1 MTNKNKNLL
10 LVDYQLD
17 NLQNINQIK
26 LDNTDINVIIDFDN
40 IEITNDYDS
49 IGLLA
54 LNSSSI
60 NILSLK
66 NKIDNINFIDEN
78 NYKLYLNI
86 DFNYENDNFVFYYGD
101 IVELNLKDFSI
112 FGGIF
117 YLNYDNNDFKC
128 FINNENGKINFD
140 LNPVGIYSLGINYN
154 IFNLNINKKIK
165 ITILPKVTYN
175 DNNNLTIYNNIIF
188 ISPLPTIYPNGL
200 MGSFSIEST
209 ELPISIND
217 FNGSLVIQSLN
228 IGNYNFNINYNLNN
242 TINNIPIKLNVISVF
257 NYDNF
262 KYELKY
268 NETLTISP
276 PIINNLNYE
285 NGVFDLVVDN
295 NQNFLIDKSNGS
307 IIINQNKNL
316 CTNIYE
322 LTINYLSNN
331 KNFENKIQIYVI
343 PNIIY
348 ELDNLIENTNIN
360 IKNPTINSDSK
371 VTFSIDAKNISI
383 NKNNG
388 LITLQNFEAG
398 NYDVIINITF
408 NNNNYD
414 LKLNFTV
421 LPSIIFEKNIE
432 ILYASNSF
440 IKFDYFKNNGNII
453 IKDKN
458 NNDFT
463 NSIINNISLEP
474 GYYELFVYYT
484 KKLIEIKKDL
494 NIIVSPNVDY
504 VLADKYLYKKNIT
517 IDAPNIIKHD
527 GGKFL
532 YKSDNLIINENTG
545 QIDINKPEIKNYL
558 INYVY
563 KYNNFS
569 FNKSIKFTVI
579 PIVEY
584 IKDIE
589 LFFGINNIIPKPI
602 VNPSGGVFTIDKQ
615 SNDKNLKINNDG
627 SIYLNKNIIIG
638 DYFIFVN
645 YTLNRIITQ
654 IPINFLIKPNINYDS
669 EFFYDKKIINTIK
682 PLNRT
687 NNNGLFSLKNDYNGL
702 FKINNDG
709 EIYIDN
715 MIIIGLY
722 LIEIDY
728 TVLNITSTNK
738 INVFVCPDI
747 FYEETNYSIIYGSE
761 FIIKEPQIIDIGGE
775 FISNDKNFIVD
786 KISGEILISKNL
798 LPGIYN
804 FAIYYKVNESIKT
817 ITFNLNVYPSLNYDS
832 IDIIYNTKSKSKN
845 PNFSPPGGIFTCLYN
860 KNIIIDNNTGVLIFG
875 NSIDIGSHNVLIKY
889 IYNSIF
895 TEYNYSFNVLP
906 NISYNDEYDFI
917 DNKILIKPN
926 KVNPKGGQFKILD
939 NDGFSINRS
948 GEIKIKDYMI
958 GTIFLDIE
966 YEKILTV
973 YKKIK
978 INIAPNLFYS
988 DITINYKDKIIIKP
1002 NILFNK
1008 GTFILNNY
1016 NNKFIIDEYGVIK
1029 SKLDIEVNKYILNIT
1044 YYIDDIIL
1052 HRDINLCIL
1061 PIIIFDDVNN
1071 TITTE
1076 PNNGV
1081 LTIVENIDNISIDK
1095 NNGKIILGN
1104 NLPLGL
1110 NNLTLKYVYN
1120 NIEVFKNISI
1130 KKNLFL
1136 TYEKSNVV
1144 IKGIQTEFIPTTNFL
1159 NGEYSIIK
1167 NNKNITIDKNTGILK
1182 INKNIDLGEYKVE
1195 VQYSINGFS
1204 ISHLLVFSVLAP
1216 FNYKLSMY
1224 EFNYGEITNIE
1235 PSINLSSDNFTI
1247 SQQVSGITI
1256 DKNNGIIHIEN
1267 LDVGQYILN
1276 VSCFSY
1282 GQMLCTTIKINI
1294 LPILKYSES
1303 LINIKFGNTYTSKI
1317 PKIYPDYGLFY
1328 TESNI
1333 ISLNPNG
1340 TFRIKPDI
1348 DVNIYYFDI
1357 IYEVKNIKTINTIK
1371 LIVNPVFEYKS
1382 SEISFD
1388 YGTEYYSDMPIYQPK
1403 DGIFTIV
1410 NNPKGITIKN
1420 NGILHFTN
1428 ELSIGS
1434 YDLSIL
1440 YKINKINL
1448 TNVLN
1453 VKILPQFYY
1462 NTVDLTIYN
1471 KDFINYYKKKNISF
1485 ESFNDIS
1492 QCEKIINSS
1501 KPIFSNKGYFNI
1513 NNPQSIVNI
1522 NGDDGIITIKNN
1534 NIGNYTFNVSY
1545 NILNINKTYFYQM
1558 LIIPLFKYDNSAY
1571 KIKYGTE
1578 FNSNQP
1584 IIYPEGG
1591 VFYFAE
1597 NYEFFDINLD
1607 TGKILCKNNAKI
1619 SIYNLIVFYEINGFL
1634 SYNEILFTVF
1644 PDTFIQNYE
1653 TILNSK
1659 NILKI
1664 NNYYEGT
1671 TIQNYKITNET
1682 IEILTDN
1689 IGLYKFVL
1697 DATYKN
1703 INFSINFDITVYSK
1717 ILYENDIYYVDYGKS
1732 IIISKPKLSYISENG
1747 CFEITNKIKGIT
1759 IDKLSGE
1766 IYVFDKLHV
1775 KEYNININY
1784 VLNDIQSKTNVTVI
1798 VKPIVEY
1805 NKTNYEFNYG
1815 SEIICVPPTFYP
1827 NNGIFKTNNDN
1838 ITIDKNGIFS
1848 ISNQIIG
1855 LTNFTV
1861 TYNLNN
1867 INVDT
1872 DISIIIKPTILY
1884 EEKYY
1889 IEYGITNIITPTVL
1903 NPPDYDVKIKI
1914 LPLNMILDEKTGN
1927 ISILEKC
1934 IPNIYPIALIYN
1946 INSVESISNF
1956 DIIVDPFLNKN
1967 KSNKIVYGKQ
1977 ETINFHDND
1986 LNIKYSIVSKID
1998 KTKVYIKDNKL
2009 FIKNLEID
2017 NYKIK
2022 INYKINKID
2031 NEFDFNFCILP
2042 ELIYD
2047 NEYVFNIG
2055 DKINILP
2062 NSYSPVSGIFILT
2075 NELFD
2080 IDRKGCISQ
2089 KKNVVL
2095 NINKYEVNIEYSVNK
2110 IKINTSIIIKIIPL
2124 LVYPQNVYEGFYN
2137 ESLIINPLNYLP
2149 KNLVFNVEPYGEI
2162 SDTGK
2167 IVISDLEVGKYF
2179 ININYDITCVK
2190 LELIIKPVFFYEEN
2204 NIIINFGTN
2213 KMLVPSIT
2221 QNNGKFYLKNDI
2233 NGFFINKNTGIIN
2246 FINLLPDNYFVKVFY
2261 CFNDIEVSTEI
2272 KIIVNPILIYN
2283 NNNLLIKYKTEITT
2297 LVPTFNP
2304 NGGKFFT
2311 DSKILSNNIYLDET
2325 NGQIVI
2331 DEANIGNYDINIKY
2345 SYNNQI
2351 VISNLVF
2358 SVIPV
2363 VLYDF
2368 CDYTFYNGINNFIE
2382 KPYLNPYGGKF
2393 ALNSDIS
2400 LSKYIKI
2407 SSNGSIQ
2414 INENIDVGEY
2424 DFCVIY
2430 EYNKIQFS
2438 TKFNITINPYLY
2450 YENVI
2455 IEYKNN
2461 TFINEPFFSVQYH
2474 SIYNFSVL
2482 EYGLIINSDGK
2493 ITNFNSLNVGTYKIF
2508 INYSH
2513 QNKIYQTYFIC
2524 QILPTIKLDLNEKI
2538 INFYPNGGHID
2549 FNDKY
2554 IEIKKDKIL
2563 YKNIYDNT
2571 VIPITYTFNGISKK
2585 IFLQYLSKP
2594 IKVFDSNI
2602 ITIFNKDTQIQSYV
2616 SSGIILCNNKP
2627 KNLKIDNLSLNIEN
2641 LEIGKYDF
2649 TIEYLINNLTH
2660 SENITLTILPNFSY
2674 ENKYHEIITNNGFT
2688 NEIPIMEPP
2697 NGKIFIKQYNKNIN
2711 INNNGQISCLNCFPG
2726 LYKVTVKYIINDIIA
2741 SDNIS
2746 ICCKPAIT
2754 LPNDSYKIKYGDIFT
2769 INNSKLFPLVGQI
2782 NSLVDN
2788 MLLPTSYNS
2797 SKAEINISYLQQL
2810 NIGIHNI
2817 NIEYIVNGIKNN
2829 SIITLCIEPT
2839 IYYINKNYISK
2850 YNQNL
2855 TIEPPQL
2862 SHKNG
2867 TFNIDIKSDNIIND
2881 DDIIISN
2888 DGMININP
2896 KLEIGNYTLYISYFI
2911 DTFIITDILNV
2922 TIDPYFY
2929 FDDNIFSIIYN
2940 STSPKYFISA
2950 PKYYPDGG
2958 IFYIDTISQHVTI
2971 NKNNGIIELNDLNIG
2986 KYIFNVFYKFKKNT
3000 LKSNIT
3006 IIMNPSINYEL
3017 SVINIKYK
3025 SRYIINNPEI
3035 SNDGGLFS
3043 CKNLPKG
3050 ILLNSKTGTIV
3061 VNQKDFVDV
3070 GFYNLIINYNI
3081 NQLTT
3086 STNIYINIIN

>member
-66 NKIDNINFIDEN
+66 NKLKLDNINFIDEN

-140 LNPVGIYSLGINYN
+140 LNPVGIYSFGINYN
-154 IFNLNINKKIK
+154 IFNLNLNKKIK

-175 DNNNLTIYNNIIF
+175 DNNILTVYNNTTF
-188 ISPLPTIYPNGL
+188 ISQLPTIYPNGL
-200 MGSFSIEST
+200 MGSFSIESS
-209 ELPISIND
+209 ELPISINN
-217 FNGSLVIQSLN
+217 FNGSLVIQNLN
-228 IGNYNFNINYNLNN
+228 VGNYDFNINYDINN
-242 TINNIPIKLNVISVF
+242 TIINIPIKLNVISVF

-276 PIINNLNYE
+276 PIINDLNYN
-285 NGVFDLVVDN
+285 NGVFDLVVDD
-295 NQNFLIDKSNGS
+295 NQNFLIDISNGS

-343 PNIIY
+343 PNINY

-360 IKNPTINSDSK
+360 IKKPTINSDSK
-371 VTFSIDAKNISI
+371 ITFSIDEKNISI

-398 NYDVIINITF
+398 NYDIIVNIKF
-408 NNNNYD
+408 NNNDYD

-440 IKFDYFKNNGNII
+440 IQFDYFKNNGNII

-463 NSIINNISLEP
+463 DSIINNISLEP

-484 KKLIEIKKDL
+484 KNLIEIKKDL
-494 NIIVSPNVDY
+494 NIIVSPNIDY

-517 IDAPNIIKHD
+517 IDAPTIIKHN

-532 YKSDNLIINENTG
+532 YKGNNLLIDENTG
-545 QIDINKPEIKNYL
+545 QIDINKPEVKNYL
-558 INYVY
+558 INYEY

-584 IKDIE
+584 IKDIK
-589 LFFGINNIIPKPI
+589 LFFGINNIIDKPL

-615 SNDKNLKINNDG
+615 SNNKNLKINIDG
-627 SIYLNKNIIIG
+627 SINLNKNIIIG

-682 PLNRT
+682 PLNT
-687 NNNGLFSLKNDYNGL
+687 THNNGLFSLKNDYNGL

-715 MIIIGLY
+715 TINIGLY

-786 KISGEILISKNL
+786 KTSGEIIISKNL

-832 IDIIYNTKSKSKN
+832 IDIIYNTKSKSNSPIFN
-845 PNFSPPGGIFTCLYN
+845 PTGGIFTCTYN
-860 KNIIIDNNTGVLIFG
+860 KNIIIDNNTGILTFG
-875 NSIDIGSHNVLIKY
+875 NSIEIGSYNILVKY
-889 IYNSIF
+889 VYNSIF

-917 DNKILIKPN
+917 DNKILIIPN
-926 KVNPKGGQFKILD
+926 KINPTGGKFKILD
-939 NDGFSINRS
+939 NDNFFINGS
-948 GEIKIKDYMI
+948 GEIKIKEYII

-1008 GTFILNNY
+1008 GTFLLNNY
-1016 NNKFIIDEYGVIK
+1016 NDKFIIDEYGVIK
-1029 SKLDIEVNKYILNIT
+1029 NKLDIEVNKYILDVT
-1044 YYIDDIIL
+1044 YCIDDIIL
-1052 HRDINLCIL
+1052 NRNINIIVL
-1061 PIIIFDDVNN
+1061 PTIKFDDVNISV
-1071 TITTE
+1071 ITN

-1095 NNGKIILGN
+1095 NNGKIILGD
-1104 NLPLGL
+1104 NLQLGI

-1120 NIEVFKNISI
+1120 NIEIFKNISI

-1136 TYEKSNVV
+1136 TYEKSNTI
-1144 IKGIQTEFIPTTNFL
+1144 IKGIETEFTPTTNFL
-1159 NGEYSIIK
+1159 NGEYSLIK

-1204 ISHLLVFSVLAP
+1204 ISHLVIFSVLAP
-1216 FNYKLSMY
+1216 FNYQISTY

-1235 PSINLSSDNFTI
+1235 PSINSTSNEFTLSEE
-1247 SQQVSGITI
+1247 VSGISI

-1267 LDVGQYILN
+1267 LDVGQYIFN
-1276 VSCFSY
+1276 VSCFSCN
-1282 GQMLCTTIKINI
+1282 QILCTSVKINI
-1294 LPILKYSES
+1294 LPILNYRES
-1303 LINIKFGNTYTSKI
+1303 LINIKYGNTYSSKI
-1317 PKIYPDYGLFY
+1317 PKIYPDNGIFY

-1333 ISLNPNG
+1333 ISLNSDG

-1357 IYEVKNIKTINTIK
+1357 IYEVKNIKTIKTIK

-1388 YGTEYYSDMPIYQPK
+1388 YGTEFYSDIPTYQPK

-1428 ELSIGS
+1428 ELGVGS

-1448 TNVLN
+1448 TNTLN
-1453 VKILPQFYY
+1453 VKILPKFFY

-1485 ESFNDIS
+1485 ESFNDIF

-1501 KPIFSNKGYFNI
+1501 KPIISNKGYFTV

-1522 NGDDGIITIKNN
+1522 NGDTGIITLKNN

-1545 NILNINKTYFYQM
+1545 KILNINKSYLYQI
-1558 LIIPLFKYDNSAY
+1558 LIIPLFKYDNSIY

-1578 FNSNQP
+1578 FNSKPP

-1591 VFYFAE
+1591 MFSFAE
-1597 NYEFFDINLD
+1597 NYEFFDINVK
-1607 TGKILCKNNAKI
+1607 TGEILCKNNAII
-1619 SIYNLIVFYEINGFL
+1619 SNYNIVVFYELNGYL
-1634 SYNEILFTVF
+1634 AYNEILFTVF

-1653 TILNSK
+1653 TILNGK

-1671 TIQNYKITNET
+1671 IIQNYKITNET

-1703 INFSINFDITVYSK
+1703 IDFNINFDITVYSK
-1717 ILYENDIYYVDYGKS
+1717 ILYENDIYYVDYGKT

-1747 CFEITNKIKGIT
+1747 YFEITNKIKGIT

-1784 VLNDIQSKTNVTVI
+1784 VFNDIQSKTNVTVI

-1815 SEIICVPPTFYP
+1815 SEITCVPPTFYP

-1838 ITIDKNGIFS
+1838 ITIDKNGVVTVTS
-1848 ISNQIIG
+1848 QLIG
-1855 LTNFTV
+1855 LNNFTV

-1889 IEYGITNIITPTVL
+1889 IKYGITNIISPTVL
-1903 NPPDYDVKIKI
+1903 NPPDYDVKIKM
-1914 LPLNMILDEKTGN
+1914 LPQNMKLEEKTGN
-1927 ISILEKC
+1927 ITILENC
-1934 IPNIYPIALIYN
+1934 LPDIYPITLFYN
-1946 INSVESISNF
+1946 INGVESISNF
-1956 DIIVDPFLNKN
+1956 NIIVDLFFNKTT
-1967 KSNKIVYGKQ
+1967 KIVYGKQ
-1977 ETINFHDND
+1977 EIISFHDND
-1986 LNIKYSIVSKID
+1986 FNMKYSIVSKID

-2009 FIKNLEID
+2009 FINNLEID
-2017 NYKIK
+2017 NHTIK

-2031 NEFDFNFCILP
+2031 DEFDFNICVLP
-2042 ELIYD
+2042 EIIYD
-2047 NEYVFNIG
+2047 DEYVFNFG

-2062 NSYSPVSGIFILT
+2062 NSYSPVSGIFKL
-2075 NELFD
+2075 NSDLFV

-2089 KKNVVL
+2089 KQNVVL
-2095 NINKYEVNIEYSVNK
+2095 NINKYDVNIEYSVNK
-2110 IKINTSIIIKIIPL
+2110 IKINSNISIKIKPL
-2124 LVYPQNVYEGFYN
+2124 LVYSQNVYEGVYN

-2149 KNLVFNVEPYGEI
+2149 KKLVFSVEPYGEI

-2167 IVISDLEVGKYF
+2167 IQISNLEIGKYF
-2179 ININYDITCVK
+2179 INVHYDITCVN
-2190 LELIIKPVFFYEEN
+2190 LELIIKPMFFYEEN

-2213 KMLVPSIT
+2213 KTLVPSVT
-2221 QNNGKFYLKNDI
+2221 QNNGKFYIKNNI
-2233 NGFFINKNTGIIN
+2233 NGFLIDENSGIIKV
-2246 FINLLPDNYFVKVFY
+2246 INLLPDSYVVKVFY

-2283 NNNLLIKYKTEITT
+2283 NNNLLIKYKTDITT

-2304 NGGKFFT
+2304 GGGKFFT

-2325 NGQIVI
+2325 NGKIVI

-2351 VISNLVF
+2351 VNSNLVF
-2358 SVIPV
+2358 SIIPV

-2368 CDYTFYNGINNFIE
+2368 CDYTFYNGIDNFIE

-2393 ALNSDIS
+2393 SLNSELS

-2414 INENIDVGEY
+2414 ISENINVGNY

-2455 IEYKNN
+2455 IEYQNN
-2461 TFINEPFFSVQYH
+2461 TFINEPFFSVQNH
-2474 SIYNFSVL
+2474 DIYDFSVL
-2482 EYGLIINSDGK
+2482 EYGLIINSNGK

-2524 QILPTIKLDLNEKI
+2524 QILPIIKVGLNEKT
-2538 INFYPNGGHID
+2538 INFYPDGGHID

-2554 IEIKKDKIL
+2554 LEIKKNRIL
-2563 YKNIYDNT
+2563 YKNIYDDII
-2571 VIPITYTFNGISKK
+2571 IPITYTFNNISKK
-2585 IFLQYLSKP
+2585 IYLQYFSKP

-2602 ITIFNKDTQIQSYV
+2602 IAIFNKDKQIPSYV
-2616 SSGIILCNNKP
+2616 SSGIISSNNKP
-2627 KNLKIDNLSLNIEN
+2627 KNLKIDDLSLNIEN
-2641 LEIGKYDF
+2641 LEIGKYNF
-2649 TIEYLINNLTH
+2649 IIEYLVNNLSH

-2674 ENKYHEIITNNGFT
+2674 KNKYLEIMTNNGLT
-2688 NEIPIMEPP
+2688 TEIPIMEPS
-2697 NGKIFIKQYNKNIN
+2697 NGKIFIKQNIKNIN
-2711 INNNGQISCLNCFPG
+2711 VNNNGQISSFTTFPG
-2726 LYKVTVKYIINDIIA
+2726 LYDLTINYVINDIIS
-2741 SDNIS
+2741 SDNITL
-2746 ICCKPAIT
+2746 CCKPTIT
-2754 LPNDSYKIKYGDIFT
+2754 LQNDNYIIKYGDIFT
-2769 INNSKLFPLVGQI
+2769 INNCKFFPLIGQI
-2782 NSLVDN
+2782 NSSVGN
-2788 MLLPTSYNS
+2788 ILLPTSYNN
-2797 SKAEINISYLQQL
+2797 SKTEINIDYIQQL

-2817 NIEYIVNGIKNN
+2817 NIEYIVNGIKN
-2829 SIITLCIEPT
+2829 SIIITLCVEPT
-2839 IYYINKNYISK
+2839 INYINKNYITK
-2850 YNQNL
+2850 YDKNL
-2855 TIEPPQL
+2855 SIDPPQL

-2867 TFNIDIKSDNIIND
+2867 IFNIDIKSENIIND
-2881 DDIIISN
+2881 DDIIITN
-2888 DGMININP
+2888 DGGINMNP

-2911 DTFIITDILNV
+2911 DTFIITDILTV

-2929 FDDNIFSIIYN
+2929 YDENIFNIIYN
-2940 STSPKYFISA
+2940 SVSSKCFINA
-2950 PKYYPDGG
+2950 PKFYPDGG
-2958 IFYIDTISQHVTI
+2958 IFYIDTNNQHVTI
-2971 NKNNGIIELNDLNIG
+2971 DKNNGIIELNDLNIG

-3050 ILLNSKTGTIV
+3050 ILLNSKTGGIV
-3061 VNQKDFVDV
+3061 INQKDFVDV

-3086 STNIYINIIN
+3086 STNIYINIIH